1 MKKIILIILIL
12 LIGFIVG
19 VFTAI
24 NNIKVESIQNNALVR
39 ITCLNYSFDYY
50 LEK

>member
-12 LIGFIVG
+12 LTGFMAGI
-19 VFTAI
+19 FTAI
-24 NNIKVESIQNNALVR
+24 MNIKVENVENNALVR
-39 ITCLNYSFDYY
+39 INCLNYSFDYY